1 MIQEV
6 KNERILTI
14 TVSDKSE
21 LKITGDAFT
30 VGEIESIGQELI
42 RLVKSQNISFGPVT
56 RGKPDPDLKIIEG
69 SDEGEDKK

>member
-1 MIQEV
+1 MSE
-6 KNERILTI
+6 ERVLKI
-14 TVSDKSE
+14 TVSNKGE

-56 RGKPDPDLKIIEG
+56 GGKPDLKIIEG
-69 SDEGEDKK
+69 SDDPGEDKK